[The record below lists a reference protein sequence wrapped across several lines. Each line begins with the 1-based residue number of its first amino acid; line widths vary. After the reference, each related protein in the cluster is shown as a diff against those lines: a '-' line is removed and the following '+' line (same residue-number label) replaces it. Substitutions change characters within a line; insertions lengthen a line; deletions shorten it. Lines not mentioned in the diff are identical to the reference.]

1 MYRLD
6 PADRADES
14 VADEVTGSRRAAFV
28 RPTPHAPQLLEPN
41 GAHEL
46 AKSGGLT
53 ERLGKVPP
61 QDVVHHVRAALE
73 LLDDPRSPISVAE
86 NDARVEYELIR
97 WQIVDGRQGTGAPA
111 RISQRLDHE
120 LWGLRPDAAPLEM
133 SIPALDCPGPVTLR
147 QP

>member
-14 VADEVTGSRRAAFV
+14 VADEVTGSLGAAFV
-28 RPTPHAPQLLEPN
+28 RPAPRAPQLLEPN
-41 GAHEL
+41 GGDEP

-61 QDVVHHVRAALE
+61 HYAVHYVRAALE
-73 LLDDPRSPISVAE
+73 VMHDPRCPISVTE

-97 WQIVDGRQGTGAPA
+97 WQIIGGR
-111 RISQRLDHE
+111 
-120 LWGLRPDAAPLEM
+120 
-133 SIPALDCPGPVTLR
+133 
-147 QP
+147 